1 MEEKKCAECNGELK
15 APDGHFHSQTN
26 SEGMPQEVCCAH
38 VPKGS
43 AACSPNATLVQQDN
57 EFIQV
62 EIRK

>member
-1 MEEKKCAECNGELK
+1 
-15 APDGHFHSQTN
+15 
-26 SEGMPQEVCCAH
+26 CCAH

-43 AACSPNATLVQQDN
+43 IACNPNAALVEQDN